1 MPEYDN
7 AAVAAMLDDFATLL
21 EIAGED
27 RYRFLSYHAAAQA
40 VRAWDE
46 RITLTAREGRLTCIP
61 SVGPKLAAAIASI
74 LARGTFAE
82 YEELTTRI
90 PGTLT
95 QLTRVQGLGPKRAR
109 TLFEDLGIAT
119 LDDLEDALAAGRL
132 AGQPGFGAKT
142 LAAIE
147 DGLRRYRELSERI
160 LLANA
165 KPLADGLLAA
175 LRETPGVVD
184 ASEVGSLRRMRET
197 VGDITILVAS
207 SDAPGVL
214 GALNGLPAVT
224 GVTPVGVDASELAT
238 TSDRAVLIRVTA
250 PESWGVA
257 LQQLTGSARHNE
269 RLRTI
274 ARDQGLEISAGGIFR
289 CADGRRVPAPHEA
302 DVYALLGM
310 RTVPPEIRED
320 LGEIELAL
328 AGQVPG
334 LIQPADI
341 RGDLHSHTTATDGRS
356 TIEQN
361 RLRAAELGYEYVA
374 CSDHAYTLRMVG
386 GLDERQL
393 EEQWVLIDELNAR
406 VDGGPRVLKAI
417 ELNIDD
423 EGGVDYPQEILARFD
438 LCIASLHAGFAQP
451 RARATRRVVRAM
463 ENPYVDIIGHPT
475 GRLLGRRDPFDL
487 DMEAVIA
494 TAAETGTALELNAH
508 PERLD
513 LNGEHLRMAR
523 AAGVK
528 IAINTD
534 SHEAVQMSHMR
545 WGVATARRGWLE
557 PADVL
562 NAQPLPVLLSWLKRN
577 RVAGR

>member
-7 AAVAAMLDDFATLL
+7 AAVAAILDDFAALL

-46 RITLTAREGRLTCIP
+46 RITVTARDGRLTAIP
-61 SVGPKLAAAIASI
+61 SVGPKLAVAITSI

-82 YEELTTRI
+82 YEELTKRI

-95 QLTRVQGLGPKRAR
+95 QLTRVQGLGPKRVR

-119 LDDLEDALAAGRL
+119 LDDLEDAIAAGRL
-132 AGQPGFGAKT
+132 AGQAGFGAKT

-147 DGLRRYRELSERI
+147 DGIRRCRELSARI
-160 LLANA
+160 LLASA
-165 KPLADGLLAA
+165 KPLADGLVAA
-175 LRETPGVVD
+175 LRETPGVGD

-197 VGDITILVAS
+197 VGDITILVAA
-207 SDAPGVL
+207 SDASSVL
-214 GALNGLPAVT
+214 GALNDLPAVT
-224 GVTPVGVDASELAT
+224 QVTPVGADATELAT
-238 TSDRAVLIRVTA
+238 TSGHAVLIRVTG
-250 PESWGVA
+250 PESWGAA
-257 LQQLTGSARHNE
+257 LQQLTGSARHND
-269 RLRTI
+269 RLRQI
-274 ARDQGLEISAGGIFR
+274 AGQQGLELSAAGVFR
-289 CADGRRVPAPHEA
+289 RSDGQRVPAPREA

-310 RTVPPEIRED
+310 STVPPEIRED

-328 AGQVPG
+328 AGQTPL
-334 LIQPADI
+334 LIGSADI
-341 RGDLHSHTTATDGRS
+341 RGDLHSHSTATDGRS
-356 TIEQN
+356 TVEQN
-361 RLRAAELGYEYVA
+361 RARAAELGYEYFA

-393 EEQWVLIDELNAR
+393 EEQWALIDDLNAR
-406 VDGGPRVLKAI
+406 DDGGPRVLKAI

-423 EGGVDYPQEILARFD
+423 EGGVDYPEEVLARFD
-438 LCIASLHAGFAQP
+438 LCIASLHGGFAQP
-451 RARATRRVVRAM
+451 RAKATRRILRAM

-487 DMEAVIA
+487 DMEAIVA
-494 TAAETGTALELNAH
+494 AAAETGTALELNAH

-513 LNGEHLRMAR
+513 LNDEHLRMAR
-523 AAGVK
+523 ASGVK

-534 SHEAVQMSHMR
+534 AHEAVQMSHMR

-562 NAQPLPVLLSWLKRN
+562 NAQPLPVLLSLLKRN
-577 RVAGR
+577 RAAGR